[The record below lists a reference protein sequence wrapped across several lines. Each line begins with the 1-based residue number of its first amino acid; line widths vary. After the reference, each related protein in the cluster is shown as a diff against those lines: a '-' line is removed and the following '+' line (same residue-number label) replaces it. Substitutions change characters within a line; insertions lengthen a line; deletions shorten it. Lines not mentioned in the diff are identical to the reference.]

1 VVVAVTVYWVK
12 DVTTVGIPPMTPVA
26 VFKLRPAG
34 SPGLTLKEIT
44 VPLMLEGS
52 FSVIGAFTM

>member
-1 VVVAVTVYWVK
+1 VYWVK